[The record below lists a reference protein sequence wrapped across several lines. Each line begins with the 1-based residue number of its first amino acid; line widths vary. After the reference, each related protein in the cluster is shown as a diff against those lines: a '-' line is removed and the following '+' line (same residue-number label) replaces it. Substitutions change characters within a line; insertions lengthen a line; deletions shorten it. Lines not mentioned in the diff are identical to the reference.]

1 MNNSRLL
8 QVSAVVA
15 TLAFVSYVMVKYV
28 IKWEA
33 TTEVVS
39 TSPDSGLQDNAK
51 RDILS
56 YVPADTIYFFGGLE
70 PSPLQN
76 MLEIFAPE
84 WRFTEDP
91 KFKQQFQ
98 QELSQNADMPPA
110 AAMLGGLFIEYLDAF
125 KDLKKATTILGVGSE
140 LDSVFYS
147 VGTTP
152 VMRMKLTDMNAFN
165 TFVKNAETSAQVTPV
180 QESQGALSFK
190 TYSFSKPGSST
201 RESTDVKL
209 AISVN
214 NNYALITLLTPLETQ
229 ETRDLILGVKKPANP
244 LTHTTLLQD
253 LKAKY
258 GFHPAYLGYIN
269 HEEIMTGLTAPD
281 GNEFGRMLGAMVKTI
296 NQQRQLSQSPQQAG
310 TASETKPGL
319 KSESTPATKP
329 ATKPEQTSLAASEPT
344 TENPLAP
351 IQTAECR
358 SELLAIT
365 KRWPRT
371 VFGYTEFNLE
381 TKPKKMNARMLVEN
395 TDAAFLQQLQKLRG
409 FIPAHLRQTE
419 SRPVFGFGIGFNVDE
434 LTPVVSQ
441 AINDFTQKD
450 YQCQMLADMKQSLV
464 ASNPVLALGM
474 MTGMAAGIE
483 GISATILDIDGA
495 MNIDQPS
502 AAPDIRSIDAIVT
515 LSAKDPQRLLMMAA
529 NFQQGMPP
537 IQLPADGT
545 AVDLPIPLPMPN
557 LGHIKLAHKGNH
569 IVAYIGD
576 KAEKLAQ
583 NMSGDPL
590 AATGMFTFNM
600 DFGKYMRFISDAA
613 LAADATQGKI
623 PEQDKAMLK
632 EMTNIDMQL
641 VESFDITQQGIAFDA
656 TMTMH

>member
-1 MNNSRLL
+1 MNSLRLL
-8 QVSAVVA
+8 QISAVVA
-15 TLAFVSYVMVKYV
+15 TLAFGSYVMVKYV
-28 IKWEA
+28 IDWKE
-33 TTEVVS
+33 TTEVVTTS
-39 TSPDSGLQDNAK
+39 TDSGLPNNGLPDNAK

-70 PSPLQN
+70 PSPLKN
-76 MLEIFAPE
+76 MLEILAPE
-84 WRFTEDP
+84 WRFTQAP
-91 KFKQQFQ
+91 GFKQQFQ
-98 QELSQNADMPPA
+98 QELSKNTDTPPA
-110 AAMLGGLFIEYLDAF
+110 AAMLSGLFIEYLDVL
-125 KDLKKATTILGVGSE
+125 KDLKTATDMLGVGSE
-140 LDSVFYS
+140 MDAVFYS

-152 VMRMKLTDMNAFN
+152 VMRMKLSDMNAFN
-165 TFVKNAETSAQVTPV
+165 AFVKNAETAAQVTPV
-180 QESQGALSFK
+180 QESHGALTFK
-190 TYSFSKPGSST
+190 TYSFSKPGIST
-201 RESTDVKL
+201 QESTDVKL

-214 NNYALITLLTPLETQ
+214 NNYAVITLLTPLETQ
-229 ETRDLILGVKKPANP
+229 ETRDVILGVKKPANP

-253 LKAKY
+253 LKVKY

-281 GNEFGRMLGAMVKTI
+281 GNEFGRMLGAMIKTVTQQKTT
-296 NQQRQLSQSPQQAG
+296 NQPPQQAG
-310 TASETKPGL
+310 VTPE
-319 KSESTPATKP
+319 SES
-329 ATKPEQTSLAASEPT
+329 KPEQTSPAISEPA

-351 IQTAECR
+351 MQTAECR

-371 VFGYTEFNLE
+371 VFGYTELNLK
-381 TKPKKMNARMLVEN
+381 TKPKKMAARMLVEN

-419 SRPVFGFGIGFNVDE
+419 SRPVFGVGIGFNVDE
-434 LTPVVSQ
+434 LTPFVSQ

-450 YQCQMLADMKQSLV
+450 YQCQMLVEMKQKLV

-495 MNIDQPS
+495 MNFSQPS
-502 AAPDIRSIDAIVT
+502 AAPDIRRLDAIVT

-545 AVDLPIPLPMPN
+545 PVDLPIPLPTPN
-557 LGHIKLAHKGNH
+557 LGPIKLAHKGNH

-583 NMSGDPL
+583 NMANDPL
-590 AATGMFTFNM
+590 AATGLFTFNM
-600 DFGKYMRFISDAA
+600 DFGKYMRFVSDAA
-613 LAADATQGKI
+613 LAADATEGKMA
-623 PEQDKAMLK
+623 EQDKTMLK
-632 EMTNIDMQL
+632 EMTKIDRQL
-641 VESFDITQQGIAFDA
+641 VESFDITPQGIAFDA
-656 TMTMH
+656 AMTMP